1 MLRLNT
7 HTSELGRIIVPGWT
21 AMKDQQVK
29 PLDPNLPGAG
39 SPQQP
44 GDPDN
49 PSPEIPMYAPQG
61 GYSVPGG
68 PRLPEGNWQILSD
81 GSIPRMEPIYDSN
94 DLKVGGHNEP
104 NGWYRRIT
112 GGAVDEEGRQYF
124 TDANTRA
131 VSYWGLVE
139 HDFISGEQYD
149 DYLDGG
155 DGDDLIRGGAGN
167 KRLSAIHSGA
177 LSVFWISV
185 RSQFLHKNFNA
196 EAVA

>member
-1 MLRLNT
+1 MK
-7 HTSELGRIIVPGWT
+7 GR
-21 AMKDQQVK
+21 QVK
-29 PLDPNLPGAG
+29 PMGPNLQRAA

-44 GDPDN
+44 GEPDN
-49 PSPEIPMYAPQG
+49 SPPEIPIYALQG
-61 GYSVPGG
+61 GYFVPGG
-68 PRLPEGNWQILSD
+68 PLLQEGSRRILSD
-81 GSIPRMEPIYDSN
+81 GSVPCMEPIYDSN

-104 NGWYRRIT
+104 NGWYRRIM

-131 VSYWGLVE
+131 VSYWGLVG
-139 HDFISGEQYD
+139 HDFISGEQDD

-155 DGDDLIRGGAGN
+155 DSDDLIWGEAGN

-177 LSVFWISV
+177 LSAFWISI

-196 EAVA
+196 EAVT